1 MEIYAEIA
9 VGVYPEF
16 AYKRAEEERELRNK
30 LKSYVV
36 RNDGELIG
44 DVYKVEYMSQLYNE
58 IMKFGENMDEVD
70 LIIEYFYKY
79 TDEELEKAKM
89 FWLNP
94 TRSYIQSKDYKDRKS
109 VV

>member
-1 MEIYAEIA
+1 MGIYAEIA

-44 DVYKVEYMSQLYNE
+44 DVYKVERC
-58 IMKFGENMDEVD
+58 V
-70 LIIEYFYKY
+70 
-79 TDEELEKAKM
+79 
-89 FWLNP
+89 
-94 TRSYIQSKDYKDRKS
+94 
-109 VV
+109 